1 MTTESFKNRGLPS
14 LSVSSSFNR
23 VINLL
28 RRLFLISLLAGLVS
42 LSGTSTTAMAAPAVL
57 ATPETALQVVES
69 PAQTD
74 RILALVACLPKRLS
88 QSSFKQAWS
97 EMGNDQ
103 VERILHLTDNPKL
116 SEAETELK
124 DCLNRKGFKK

>member
-1 MTTESFKNRGLPS
+1 
-14 LSVSSSFNR
+14 
-23 VINLL
+23 
-28 RRLFLISLLAGLVS
+28 
-42 LSGTSTTAMAAPAVL
+42 MAAPAVI

-69 PAQTD
+69 PAQSD
-74 RILALVACLPKRLS
+74 RLLALADCLPKRLS
-88 QSSFKQAWS
+88 QPNLKQAWS

-103 VERILHLTDNPKL
+103 FERILHLTDNPKL